1 MTLTVLDPYTQT
13 AVSEYLVRLPG
24 WTLEDYLERAPEKA
38 FWEFARGEVIVH
50 SPVRAEHQELVYFL
64 TWILGGFCER
74 RQCGRIYNGPA
85 AVQILPDVVREPDI
99 FVVRPEDRSRV
110 KGVPIRVRP
119 ILVVEVVSPSTRS
132 LDLVE
137 KAHDYALAGIPEY
150 WAVDRERRAF
160 HFFTLHG
167 QHYREDVL
175 HQGRLSSTVL
185 PGFWLQV
192 EWLWQDPLPSE
203 WDLLKRILAGS
214 ADQESTF

>member
-1 MTLTVLDPYTQT
+1 MTLTVLDSRTRT
-13 AVSEYLVRLPG
+13 AISEYLVRLPG
-24 WTLEDYLERAPEKA
+24 WTLEAYLERAPESA

-50 SPVRAEHQELVYFL
+50 SPVRAEHQDLTRFL
-64 TWILGGFCER
+64 TFVLHGYCLKHG
-74 RQCGRIYNGPA
+74 CGYVYNGPA
-85 AVQILPDVVREPDI
+85 AVQVLPDVVREPDV

-110 KGVPIRVRP
+110 KGVPVRVRP
-119 ILVVEVVSPSTRS
+119 MLVVEVVSPSTRS

-160 HFFTLHG
+160 HAFTLEG
-167 QHYREDVL
+167 GRYRETVL
-175 HQGRLSSTVL
+175 CQGRFVSTAL

-203 WDLLKRILAGS
+203 WETLERILGRAIGQD
-214 ADQESTF
+214 A

>member
-1 MTLTVLDPYTQT
+1 MILTVLDPRTQT
-13 AVSEYLVRLPG
+13 AVPEYLVRLPG
-24 WTLEDYLERAPEKA
+24 WTLEEYLERAPENA

-74 RQCGRIYNGPA
+74 RRCGRVYNGPA

-99 FVVRPEDRSRV
+99 FVVRPEDRERV
-110 KGVPIRVRP
+110 KGVPVQVRP

-150 WAVDRERRAF
+150 WAVDREHRAF
-160 HFFTLHG
+160 HFFTLYG
-167 QHYREDVL
+167 ERYREEVL

-203 WDLLKRILAGS
+203 WDVLERILKSSEPAP
-214 ADQESTF
+214 

>member
-1 MTLTVLDPYTQT
+1 MTLTVLDSRTRT
-13 AVSEYLVRLPG
+13 AISEYLVRLPG
-24 WTLEDYLERAPEKA
+24 WTLEAYLERAPENA

-50 SPVRAEHQELVYFL
+50 SPVRAEHQGLTRFL
-64 TWILGGFCER
+64 TFVLHGYCLKHG
-74 RQCGRIYNGPA
+74 CGYVYNGPA
-85 AVQILPDVVREPDI
+85 AVQVLPDVVREPDV

-110 KGVPIRVRP
+110 KGVPVRVRP

-150 WAVDRERRAF
+150 WAVDRERRAV
-160 HFFTLHG
+160 HLFTLEG
-167 QHYREDVL
+167 GRYRETVL
-175 HQGRLSSTVL
+175 RQGRLVSTVL

-203 WDLLKRILAGS
+203 WEALERILGRATGQD
-214 ADQESTF
+214 A